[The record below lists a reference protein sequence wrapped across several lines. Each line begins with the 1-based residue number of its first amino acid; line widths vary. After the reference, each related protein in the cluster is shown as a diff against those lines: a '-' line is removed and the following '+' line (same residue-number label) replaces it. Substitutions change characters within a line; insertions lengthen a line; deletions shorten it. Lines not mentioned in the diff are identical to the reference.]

1 MKVKFL
7 IDTENHG
14 NIDEWVYAFFPEEK
28 YNDRPNVFTC
38 YAHVGQHSGCD
49 IGYAN
54 GCQEA
59 TPEQYAD
66 LLNELKQ
73 IYDNLEII

>member
-7 IDTENHG
+7 MESETD
-14 NIDEWVYAFFPEEK
+14 VFAFFPEDK
-28 YNDRPNVFTC
+28 YNPDPNVFWS
-38 YAHVGQHSGCD
+38 YSHVGQHSGCHID
-49 IGYAN
+49 YAN
-54 GCQEA
+54 ECKAA
-59 TPEQYAD
+59 TPEQYEP